1 MTAAHVRTVLSPLPT
16 AIVRAMGSPETRPSI
31 QAPAEL
37 LTLLDSVTATLNPV
51 EIWLFG
57 SRARGDERP
66 DSDWDLLAAL
76 PDDTAA
82 DLMDPLVAWNIA
94 RTTDI
99 QATLLSTTMS
109 ELRALWGLPNT
120 LGYDLA
126 RDGIK
131 LVVG

>member
-1 MTAAHVRTVLSPLPT
+1 
-16 AIVRAMGSPETRPSI
+16 MGSPETRPSI